1 MTSQKQEYRSLT
13 PQNVKTRSVV
23 TSQKNNAHSQP
34 QNLKTQIEARVKAFM
49 ELRTHMDKCKA
60 SAEKQKGDMSKYG
73 THPSITCDGCGQEPM
88 MGFRWKCIHCKNHDL
103 CGTCHDAFLNG
114 KLPHNNRRQTLSVR
128 LVDHEFNVYTEK
140 GSFEA
145 MMKGTDDKKKQVAVK
160 KKIKPNAKC
169 PLCSSGR
176 KYKKC
181 CGRPK
186 KSA

>member
-1 MTSQKQEYRSLT
+1 
-13 PQNVKTRSVV
+13 
-23 TSQKNNAHSQP
+23 
-34 QNLKTQIEARVKAFM
+34 M
-49 ELRTHMDKCKA
+49 EVRTHTDKCKA

-88 MGFRWKCIHCKNHDL
+88 MGFRWKCVYCKNHDL
-103 CGTCHDAFLNG
+103 CDTCHEAFLNG
-114 KLPHNNRRQTLSVR
+114 KLLHNNRRQTLSVR

-140 GSFEA
+140 GSFEP
-145 MMKGTDDKKKQVAVK
+145 MMKSSEKKKMVKK

>member
-1 MTSQKQEYRSLT
+1 MFQ
-13 PQNVKTRSVV
+13 
-23 TSQKNNAHSQP
+23 
-34 QNLKTQIEARVKAFM
+34 
-49 ELRTHMDKCKA
+49 
-60 SAEKQKGDMSKYG
+60 
-73 THPSITCDGCGQEPM
+73 
-88 MGFRWKCIHCKNHDL
+88 
-103 CGTCHDAFLNG
+103 FLNG

-128 LVDHEFNVYTEK
+128 LVDHEFNVHTEK
-140 GSFEA
+140 GSFEP